1 MREWN
6 SEQYL
11 KFKSE
16 RTQPS
21 IDLVNRLKAFSPE
34 RILDIGCGPGNS
46 TEVLRKSFPNA
57 YISGIDSSEDMI
69 AKAKRAYPEID
80 FVLCDAARNL
90 NLLPKNFDII
100 FSNACMQWLPDHR
113 KFIAD
118 SMALLNHGGV
128 LAVQIPINYEEPI
141 HKIINRITHNN
152 KWNEKLPVKR
162 KLYNLSQEEY
172 FDILSGFSDNFEIWQ
187 TTYFHR
193 MKSHNDI
200 IEWYKGTGMRPYLE
214 LFKIKY
220 QF

>member
-1 MREWN
+1 
-6 SEQYL
+6 
-11 KFKSE
+11 
-16 RTQPS
+16 
-21 IDLVNRLKAFSPE
+21 
-34 RILDIGCGPGNS
+34 
-46 TEVLRKSFPNA
+46 
-57 YISGIDSSEDMI
+57 
-69 AKAKRAYPEID
+69 
-80 FVLCDAARNL
+80 
-90 NLLPKNFDII
+90 
-100 FSNACMQWLPDHR
+100 MQWLPDHR

-200 IEWYKGTGMRPYLE
+200 MEWYKGTGMRPYLE
-214 LFKIKY
+214 LLTDDDKADFESDILAEIQKAYPIQKNGEII
-220 QF
+220 FRFPRFFFIAVKLS